1 MPLEGEAKT
10 ELERANV
17 FTGAPVGIVAVV
29 KPDGTDREF
38 VTQSQSYRVAHVIK
52 TWIFGARQKIAG
64 VKKRSALQFAVNRE
78 SVFHIEDGKEL
89 AANRI
94 VTVVWSEVALD
105 EAANGGTAAIEE
117 SFVDRNVRDPIC
129 ATQAVNDASPC
140 TERQQRA
147 MVRLPRFWLAADRL
161 EIRETRGAPDE
172 IDLASNRTRG
182 KIQSIIENQA
192 AARIH

>member
-105 EAANGGTAAIEE
+105 EAVNG
-117 SFVDRNVRDPIC
+117 
-129 ATQAVNDASPC
+129 ASPC
-140 TERQQRA
+140 AERQQSA
-147 MVRLPRFWLAADRL
+147 TVRLPRLWLAADRL
-161 EIRETRGAPDE
+161 EICETSGAPDE

-182 KIQSIIENQA
+182 
-192 AARIH
+192 